1 MMAGQPEGKVIVS
14 DLLPTAGRM
23 HVAARAYADQ
33 AMQRQHTVASVASP
47 QASQPAIAG
56 RAACAPMQPVQKQV
70 TCAVLAPLTVS
81 QPIQLL
87 GLVELSTAA
96 MQVPPEHP
104 AQVPAQ

>member
-1 MMAGQPEGKVIVS
+1 
-14 DLLPTAGRM
+14 
-23 HVAARAYADQ
+23 
-33 AMQRQHTVASVASP
+33 
-47 QASQPAIAG
+47 
-56 RAACAPMQPVQKQV
+56 MQPVQKQV

>member
-1 MMAGQPEGKVIVS
+1 MQVVS
-14 DLLPTAGRM
+14 DLLPAADRM
-23 HVAARAYADQ
+23 HGAARACRSSYADQ

-87 GLVELSTAA
+87 GLVVVSTAA
-96 MQVPPEHP
+96 MKVPREHP
-104 AQVPAQ
+104 AQLPTQ